1 VIGGTAGFGRGEGRR
16 LPGSGRRHPCVS
28 GGDGCGRDVVANRVS
43 GRGAGAAAALLA
55 AVATLVG
62 ADAAVAATEQPRRV
76 AVVVGANLAPS
87 GRTTLRYAHA
97 DARGI
102 AAALTD
108 VAGFAPA
115 DVHVLLDPAPEAVLE
130 RLDSALADLA
140 GTKEALLLFYFSG
153 HSDSRALYP
162 AGRLLPL
169 DELKRRLEDPRA
181 TVRVGVVDACSGGA
195 WTGTKGLH
203 SAEPFVVDVPFT
215 LGAEGSAL
223 VAASSGAESAH
234 EFERIGGSF
243 FTHHFVAGLRGG
255 AERNGDGVV
264 TLGEAF
270 EYAKAGTLRDSAIH
284 APSPQ
289 HPSFVMNLRGRSDLP
304 LAHLAGAATRFDVV
318 QHEGPLEVIRLDQAL
333 VVLEIP
339 PGQRTATLALPPGR
353 YVVRRRARGE
363 TFAAEVELVSG
374 RPVSLHEESLTLVG
388 SPQLA
393 SKGTSAPAMLATTL
407 PAGRWEVGLD
417 VGRLKPHFLSYG
429 SSGGTSLT
437 VPVIPS
443 VVVGLGDH
451 WQLSFVLPQVAFRLG
466 NPGGTELVASGG
478 VMGAGNKD
486 DSSWTVAPGAG
497 VAVRQAVGTTQALL
511 ASFSTGA
518 PISLGGEEGLDAEGS
533 WEFDAAVGWSWTLG
547 RVTVSPAVRFGGK
560 QEPSDDGPLPRA
572 VILGSGLNIAG
583 RDWPLLRLQLARDWA
598 LDGNAAFFWN
608 PDTDEGGMLYSL
620 GTTWT
625 F

>member
-1 VIGGTAGFGRGEGRR
+1 MIGGAAGVGRGEGRR
-16 LPGSGRRHPCVS
+16 LPGGGRWRRRVSDGDGGGGEARGSGRI
-28 GGDGCGRDVVANRVS
+28 
-43 GRGAGAAAALLA
+43 AGAWAALLA
-55 AVATLVG
+55 AVAALLC
-62 ADAAVAATEQPRRV
+62 ADAAAAAGQPRRV
-76 AVVVGANLAPS
+76 AVVVGANQAPS

-97 DARGI
+97 DARGM

-130 RLDSALADLA
+130 HLDSALADLA

-153 HSDSRALYP
+153 HSDARALYP
-162 AGRLLPL
+162 AGRLLSL

-234 EFERIGGSF
+234 EFERIAGSF

-339 PGQRTATLALPPGR
+339 PGQRTATLALPPGK
-353 YVVRRRARGE
+353 YVVRRRAHGE

-374 RPVSLHEESLTLVG
+374 RPVSLREESLTLVG

-407 PAGRWEVGLD
+407 PAGRWEVGLE
-417 VGRLKPHFLSYG
+417 VGRIKPHLLTYG
-429 SSGGTSLT
+429 DGDGPSATAPLL
-437 VPVIPS
+437 PS

-451 WQLSFVLPQVAFRLG
+451 WQLSFLLPQVAFRLG
-466 NPGGTELVASGG
+466 TPGETEFVASAG
-478 VMGAGNKD
+478 VMGAGSKEVG
-486 DSSWTVAPGAG
+486 SWDVAPGAG
-497 VAVRQAVGTTQALL
+497 IAVRQGVGVTQALL
-511 ASFSTGA
+511 ASVTAGA
-518 PISLGGEEGLDAEGS
+518 PISLGGEEELDVAGS

-547 RVTVSPAVRFGGK
+547 RVTVSPAMRFGGS
-560 QEPSDDGPLPRA
+560 QDPSDDGPLLRA

-608 PDTDEGGMLYSL
+608 PDADEGGMLYSL
-620 GTTWT
+620 GTTWI